1 MTVMK
6 DAKFEQESNGQFK
19 IYMKNQT
26 NSDLGSQKSKKFA
39 L

>member
-1 MTVMK
+1 MTIMK
-6 DAKFEQESNGQFK
+6 DAKFEQESTGQFK

-26 NSDLGSQKSKKFA
+26 NLDPGSQKSQKFT